1 MSRNAHPLVRL
12 SIATL
17 LGLGMAVVSVDRA
30 AACRCG
36 PPLNDAEAMAAADV
50 SFVGTVTDELVFP
63 LVHDFE
69 IPQITYEFVV
79 DRWIKGPV
87 DPHRANVLAQISPRG
102 CGIDIAK
109 GQHWLILAT
118 ISDGTMQTNACSGS
132 RPVDERQLTVNE
144 SPSAEVGL
152 GQQLLI
158 AGAILASVAAISVFA
173 FRPRGRRSR

>member
-1 MSRNAHPLVRL
+1 MGSRVVRIAAATAL
-12 SIATL
+12 SV
-17 LGLGMAVVSVDRA
+17 GLMMVSTGRV

-36 PPLNDAEAMAAADV
+36 PPLDDAEAMAAADV

-69 IPQITYEFVV
+69 NPQITYEFVV

-87 DPHRANVLAQISPRG
+87 DPHRANVLAQINPRG

-132 RPVDERQLTVNE
+132 RQVDERQLTVNE

-152 GQQLLI
+152 GQQLLV
-158 AGAILASVAAISVFA
+158 AGAIFASVAAISVFA
-173 FRPRGRRSR
+173 YLPRGRRPR